1 MLLTRLTPPAAELR
15 EPTGPPPPPD
25 PDSHP
30 STKPPPDPDSH
41 PATKRPR
48 LGEPDGASEAGW
60 RLPVVPRLS
69 EVEKEWALSP
79 RPFRALLL
87 SPDVIFASSGGK
99 QTGHGGC
106 QNSPCEMNAGLQ
118 SPPSRSL
125 HSGSRASRRF
135 SGAGLC
141 DGAAVR
147 GPRGDGSHA
156 EGGQLRPHMSRR
168 HIQGLANEA
177 GRRYVVPGGGSR
189 QEASGDRKLTGN
201 LSRGLTFDEEP
212 KPTSHEAEDRRQAGS
227 VAQPNKKENNMAAA
241 SMLKTPRS
249 QNQPGTSIAEPGFCR
264 ESGAGPLPE
273 GPTDFK
279 STLSPVHLKQ
289 RAKKKGDK
297 NETYV
302 TGFTDIHWPPNRPT
316 VKRRKLLDDTE
327 MVDAGALFPDRG
339 DSGARSASERRVC
352 VRGEK
357 AISFRCDHH
366 RGVESDVRDP
376 GANFTLSLHSAA
388 WEEAGARLD
397 GHPATRLGKRQR
409 ESYSIRHILRRNR
422 ENSWVMHSYQT
433 NCENMKKTGEKW
445 NWLQS
450 SDTALL
456 SKEDC
461 YIKAMNTH
469 EEQPQLLMMG
479 TLGSQKALINFFWFS
494 DTGES
499 DNRLQLPL
507 QYYTS
512 QKDCDLS
519 NILVNFITE
528 RFYFHKSISA
538 KEADNSILAWHEI
551 LKCLKQTDVHNLI
564 IRNINVNR
572 RNNILSI
579 YLQTGVSK
587 SLHIILKNNIAS
599 LLNNF
604 DSLTGTENDS
614 KLEEGCI
621 FKWIMCLN
629 YPRNIMV
636 ENQIVYLGR
645 TLTVSIPL
653 GDNMK
658 PMLEEKKLFK
668 TEQVFKEFKKK
679 PIDCFSM
686 TTKNIILMDFDD
698 RDEISYK
705 SKTCPEQVVNVKNW
719 AQCGTNTVKM
729 HVNSLP
735 QFIQNN
741 YEHINENFYEI
752 SMYNENVATERK
764 QEHSKISSFNCKC
777 IAEDILNVRQ
787 QAIPASHR
795 TKRAEQTNPMI
806 VTQVQNFGSLLK
818 SEIETKRHDLI
829 LMEEEN
835 VIAQSLTYC
844 HQVHKDVKIEKEEKN
859 SFYSMDGSFSV
870 QPVSLMSRKVNVE
883 ETKYVNQ
890 LNPADKKEYES
901 ILQESELA
909 NLKHFYPKNDSIE
922 CVKHQFEADLSVGNN
937 ECFQDLTAK
946 CLPTEVVTIAKDFEM
961 KSKFDLVLEELRMF
975 HKISKENEILSTV
988 ETNNGQENYFRE
1000 NNAVEAVK
1008 TKIKKDLKI
1017 GTVNKICE
1025 SSLLC
1030 DAKAGPNMHKRHQ
1043 SLFNWETVP
1052 RSREQEVPNA
1062 HSCLRTSEEDV
1073 LYSTSEEG
1081 TKLVLKCFFL

>member
-1 MLLTRLTPPAAELR
+1 MSLTRLTPPAAELR

-25 PDSHP
+25 RDSHP
-30 STKPPPDPDSH
+30 PTKPPPDPDSH
-41 PATKRPR
+41 PPTKRPR
-48 LGEPDGASEAGW
+48 LGEPDWASEAGW

-87 SPDVIFASSGGK
+87 SPDVIFANSGGK

-118 SPPSRSL
+118 SPPSQSL

-156 EGGQLRPHMSRR
+156 EGGQLRPHMSLR

-177 GRRYVVPGGGSR
+177 GRRYAVPGGGNR
-189 QEASGDRKLTGN
+189 QEDSSDRKLTGN

-212 KPTSHEAEDRRQAGS
+212 KPTSHEVEDRCQAGS
-227 VAQPNKKENNMAAA
+227 VTQPNKKESNMAAA

-249 QNQPGTSIAEPGFCR
+249 QNQPGTSITEPGFCR
-264 ESGAGPLPE
+264 ESSAGPLPK

-289 RAKKKGDK
+289 RTKKKGDK

-302 TGFTDIHWPPNRPT
+302 TGFTDIDWPPNRLT

-327 MVDAGALFPDRG
+327 MVDAEALFPESG
-339 DSGARSASERRVC
+339 DSGARSASEHRVC
-352 VRGEK
+352 VRGEN
-357 AISFRCDHH
+357 AISFRCDHY

-388 WEEAGARLD
+388 WEEAGASLD
-397 GHPATRLGKRQR
+397 GHIATRLGKR
-409 ESYSIRHILRRNR
+409 
-422 ENSWVMHSYQT
+422 
-433 NCENMKKTGEKW
+433 
-445 NWLQS
+445 
-450 SDTALL
+450 
-456 SKEDC
+456 
-461 YIKAMNTH
+461 
-469 EEQPQLLMMG
+469 
-479 TLGSQKALINFFWFS
+479 
-494 DTGES
+494 
-499 DNRLQLPL
+499 
-507 QYYTS
+507 
-512 QKDCDLS
+512 
-519 NILVNFITE
+519 
-528 RFYFHKSISA
+528 
-538 KEADNSILAWHEI
+538 
-551 LKCLKQTDVHNLI
+551 
-564 IRNINVNR
+564 
-572 RNNILSI
+572 
-579 YLQTGVSK
+579 
-587 SLHIILKNNIAS
+587 
-599 LLNNF
+599 
-604 DSLTGTENDS
+604 
-614 KLEEGCI
+614 
-621 FKWIMCLN
+621 
-629 YPRNIMV
+629 
-636 ENQIVYLGR
+636 
-645 TLTVSIPL
+645 
-653 GDNMK
+653 DNMK

-679 PIDCFSM
+679 PIDSFSM
-686 TTKNIILMDFDD
+686 TIKNIVLMDFDD
-698 RDEISYK
+698 RNEISYK
-705 SKTCPEQVVNVKNW
+705 SKTCPEQVMNVKNW
-719 AQCGTNTVKM
+719 AQCGTNTVKI

-735 QFIQNN
+735 RFIQNN

-764 QEHSKISSFNCKC
+764 QEHNKISSFNCKC
-777 IAEDILNVRQ
+777 IAEDIFNVRQ
-787 QAIPASHR
+787 QAIPANHC

-818 SEIETKRHDLI
+818 SEIEAKRHDLI

-859 SFYSMDGSFSV
+859 SFYSMDGIFSV

-922 CVKHQFEADLSVGNN
+922 CVKHQFEADLSIGNN

-1043 SLFNWETVP
+1043 SLFNWETEP

-1073 LYSTSEEG
+1073 LYSTSEEDCEKPSPKRPAFSSDEFKEERINYIVKG
-1081 TKLVLKCFFL
+1081 ETETGLLSRQLILNIMEFFCQSIVYQFDSSTFDA